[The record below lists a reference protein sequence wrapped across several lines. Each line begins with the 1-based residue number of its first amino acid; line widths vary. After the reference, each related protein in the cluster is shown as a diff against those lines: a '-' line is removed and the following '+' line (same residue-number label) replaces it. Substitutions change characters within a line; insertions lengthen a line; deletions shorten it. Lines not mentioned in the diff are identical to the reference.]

1 MNTFMQT
8 CLLLLTGMFI
18 SSTLLANDGH
28 KTPSIFTSQRFVASL
43 KRIDSV
49 MAVNKTISAK
59 VCACQILNLRSNNHD
74 IMNAVVFAEKTNNEG
89 NADFAKAKTRLEK
102 EKRMLLS
109 LFYNKIEVISRTT
122 AATDCNTLYKKLKK
136 MQEDLLM
143 YEVLNAD
150 IITK

>member
-18 SSTLLANDGH
+18 SSNLHANDGH
-28 KTPSIFTSQRFVASL
+28 KIPSIFTSQRFIASL

-49 MAVNKTISAK
+49 IAVNGTVKAK

-74 IMNAVVFAEKTNNEG
+74 VKNAVVFAEKTNSEG
-89 NADFAKAKTRLEK
+89 NADLAKAKTRLEK
-102 EKRMLLS
+102 EKRMLLA
-109 LFYNKIEVISRTT
+109 LFYNKIEVIGRTT
-122 AATDCNTLYKKLKK
+122 AATDCETLYRKLKK
-136 MQEDLLM
+136 MREDLLM

-150 IITK
+150 LIVK

>member
-8 CLLLLTGMFI
+8 CLLLLTGMAI

-28 KTPSIFTSQRFVASL
+28 KTPTIFTSPHFIASL

-49 MAVNKTISAK
+49 IAVTNTVTAK

-74 IMNAVVFAEKTNNEG
+74 VKNAVVFVEKTNSEG
-89 NADFAKAKTRLEK
+89 NADLAKAKTRLEK
-102 EKRMLLS
+102 EKRMLLL
-109 LFYNKIEVISRTT
+109 LFYNKIEVIARTT
-122 AATDCNTLYKKLKK
+122 AATDCSTLYRKLKK
-136 MQEDLLM
+136 TWDNLLM

-150 IITK
+150 VIVR

>member
-1 MNTFMQT
+1 MQT
-8 CLLLLTGMFI
+8 CLLLLTGMAI
-18 SSTLLANDGH
+18 SSTMLANDGH
-28 KTPSIFTSQRFVASL
+28 KTPSIFSSQRFIASL

-49 MAVNKTISAK
+49 IAVNKPVTAK

-74 IMNAVVFAEKTNNEG
+74 VKNAVVFAEKTNSEG

-102 EKRMLLS
+102 EKRMLLA
-109 LFYNKIEVISRTT
+109 LFYNKIEVIGRTT

-136 MQEDLLM
+136 MQDDLLM

-150 IITK
+150 ILSK

>member
-8 CLLLLTGMFI
+8 CLLLLTGITI
-18 SSTLLANDGH
+18 SSTMLANDGH
-28 KTPSIFTSQRFVASL
+28 KTPSIFTSQRFIASL

-49 MAVNKTISAK
+49 IAVNSTVTAK

-74 IMNAVVFAEKTNNEG
+74 VKNAVVFVEKTNSDG

-102 EKRMLLS
+102 EKRMLLA

-122 AATDCNTLYKKLKK
+122 AATDCNTLYKKLKM
-136 MQEDLLM
+136 MQDDLLL
-143 YEVLNAD
+143 YEMLNAD
-150 IITK
+150 VIVK